1 MRNAKTIQRIRAL
14 FVCALVVFSF
24 GATGEICGFFFKD
37 RTTAF
42 GSRFPDNKPRDI
54 RKVLSKIDRA
64 ASSYSK
70 PENSAG
76 KPIAVLVVKGDPR
89 ALIGIELSS
98 GKKLW
103 RMSVPIGSELSLGG
117 DFVVFKSGNQVVA
130 YSLRNGQKQ
139 WDLDLDEGWDY
150 YGADVNGDLAA
161 VSLGVGGGEAGG
173 YANGKI
179 VVLKASNGYP
189 VWEHGAGS
197 GLVGEPVVVGDL
209 VFVPWNRQKIVVI
222 DVDEKE
228 EICRVR
234 AEDYSINYL
243 RRGSGGVYFG
253 SLSTKRSLGTLHRFN
268 ENAATGTSEGSTVF
282 MPKLKP
288 VPGVAHFGRDGFAT
302 AIGGRSTEEK
312 IRFHWQPLHFK
323 EDLVAME
330 GGKFYLHYWRYIFAF
345 DAQSSKVVW
354 SYISKENIESVQVL
368 KGGHVIGANTSG
380 RLFLLDGETGKEA
393 WTLTTEE
400 EILTAAFDADGF
412 STGATGGT
420 PGDVVAGL
428 KDVILDNDNRML
440 PIRGYAA
447 HLLADIPRPEVTRD
461 LLDIYSSPTSPKLLR
476 DAVVEAV
483 DKRTLGAEYMVEA
496 LKMRY
501 DFLEQTQAP
510 PMKIVAPALVN
521 MKQKDSLPE
530 LLEHLMN
537 HETPIENLN
546 HILNA
551 VEALGDASV
560 VNPLMKFITLYHAD
574 SAFLGHEEIL
584 AKAAAVVLKF
594 GEKEAAQK
602 YIIATRQDLQT
613 LTQLKAQLREVLDP
627 AAVAAERAERKAKE
641 EAARKAKEEAERKA
655 KEAAF
660 IPESLSRDDINKT
673 IQENQSLLKP
683 CVMSALKKSPGL
695 QQIRLRF
702 LLTGETGM
710 VSEIRV
716 LPNNIK
722 GLRECMVQAFAKVQF
737 RQFKTVRQMAT
748 YTISIESGTT
758 EE

>member
-1 MRNAKTIQRIRAL
+1 MRNAKTIQRIRAF
-14 FVCALVVFSF
+14 FVCVLVVFSF
-24 GATGEICGFFFKD
+24 GATGEICGFFFRD

-42 GSRFPDNKPRDI
+42 GSRFPDNKSRDI
-54 RKVLSKIDRA
+54 RKVLAKIDRGA
-64 ASSYSK
+64 VDYGK

-76 KPIAVLVVKGDPR
+76 MPIAVLVVKGDPR
-89 ALIGIELSS
+89 ALVGVELTS

-103 RMSVPIGSELSLGG
+103 QMSVPINSELSLGG
-117 DFVVFKSGNQVVA
+117 DSVVFKSGNQVAA
-130 YSLRNGQKQ
+130 YSLKNGQKQ

-150 YGADVNGDLAA
+150 YGSDVSGELAA
-161 VSLGVGGGEAGG
+161 VSLGVGGSGAGG
-173 YANGKI
+173 YSNGKI
-179 VVLKASNGYP
+179 VVLKSSNGFP

-243 RRGSGGVYFG
+243 LRGSGGVYFG
-253 SLSTKRSLGTLHRFN
+253 SLATKKSQSSLLRFN

-282 MPKLKP
+282 VPKLKP

-302 AIGGRSTEEK
+302 AVGGRSTEEK
-312 IRFHWQPLHFK
+312 IRFHWQPTHFK

-354 SYISKENIESVQVL
+354 SYISGENIESLQVL

-380 RLFLLDGETGKEA
+380 RLFLLDGATGKEV
-393 WTLTTEE
+393 WTLSTDE
-400 EILTAAFDADGF
+400 EILSAAFDANGF
-412 STGATGGT
+412 NTGATGGA
-420 PGDVVAGL
+420 PGDVVDGL
-428 KDVILDNDNRML
+428 KDIILDNDNRML
-440 PIRGYAA
+440 PIRAYAT
-447 HLLADIPRPEVTRD
+447 HLLADIPKPEITRD

-476 DAVVEAV
+476 EAVVDAVDA
-483 DKRTLGAEYMVEA
+483 RTTGAEYMVDA

-501 DFLEQTQAP
+501 DYLEQTQAP
-510 PMKIVAPALVN
+510 PMQIVAPALVN
-521 MKQKDSLPE
+521 MKEAGSVPE
-530 LLEHLMN
+530 LLAHLMN
-537 HETPIENLN
+537 HETPIENLSP
-546 HILNA
+546 ILTA

-560 VNPLMKFITLYHAD
+560 VAPLMKFITLYHAD
-574 SAFLGHEEIL
+574 AAFLGNEEIL
-584 AKAAAVVLKF
+584 AQAAAIVLKF
-594 GEKEAAQK
+594 GEKEKAEK
-602 YIIATRQDLQT
+602 FILATRQDVQT
-613 LTQLKAQLREVLDP
+613 LVPLKAELREVLDP

-641 EAARKAKEEAERKA
+641 VAEEKAQAEVERKA
-655 KEAAF
+655 KEAAY
-660 IPESLSRDDINKT
+660 IPPSLSREDINKT

-683 CVMSALKKSPGL
+683 CVVEALKKSPGL

-710 VSEIRV
+710 VSDMRV
-716 LPNNIK
+716 LPNNIV
-722 GLRECMVQAFAKVQF
+722 GLQECMAGAFEKVQF
-737 RQFKTVRQMAT
+737 RQFKTIRQMAT
-748 YTISIESGTT
+748 YTISIQSGTT